1 MSYVLNCLILNMDF
15 TRPSNLYRY
24 SERIWLERSLK
35 LGEFRVRAASDYKKF
50 ESDSARHDD
59 ELVRIDKSP
68 GSSVIITNER
78 TGERIVPV
86 GDVTY
91 RTEIGTNYLTV
102 CFSQRWNETLFDV
115 FPDTD
120 ACLVI
125 HNVDEF
131 IERFH
136 FAASSVLPESQW
148 IGLDA
153 PVEYGRE
160 SCLGGVFSKPN
171 QFRNQ
176 HEWRFAWL
184 PVRSLTNIEPV
195 IVKLGNIESI
205 AEIVDKPL

>member
-1 MSYVLNCLILNMDF
+1 MDYI
-15 TRPSNLYRY
+15 RPSNLYRY
-24 SERIWLERSLK
+24 SERKWLERSLK
-35 LGEFRVRAASDYKKF
+35 LGEFRLRAASDYKKF
-50 ESDSARHDD
+50 ESDFARHDD
-59 ELVRIDKSP
+59 ELVRTHKSP

-78 TGERIVPV
+78 TGQRIVPI

-91 RTEIGTNYLTV
+91 RTETGTDYLTI
-102 CFSQRWNETLFDV
+102 CFSQRWHEALFDV

-136 FAASSVLPESQW
+136 FAASFVLPESQW
-148 IGLDA
+148 LGFDA
-153 PVEYGRE
+153 PVEYGRK
-160 SCLGGVFSKPN
+160 SCFGAVFSKPI

-176 HEWRFAWL
+176 YEWRFVWS
-184 PVRSLTNIEPV
+184 PVRSLKNIDSV
-195 IVKLGNIESI
+195 LIKLGNIESI